1 MDKIGILGYGNVGQN
16 FYALCQDSGAN
27 VYIYDDFYFDEKKKS
42 LIGNSD
48 DELKKCQIIV
58 ICSAKKSLRDYFLLK
73 TITLGIGREKVRF
86 YTECFYPSYWLKD
99 CIKNYLHHSLLEY
112 LSKDTPFLT
121 EFKKVLK
128 FAFDD
133 IVKLERKD
141 SFYNDIYTQEQPLK
155 DYTQSPYYEGWKYAL
170 NILKTYGL
178 QKTKILDVGCGN
190 GVFAKMLYENNI
202 PCYKGVDFSEKGIK
216 IAQLNT
222 PQWAEYFLKED
233 IFESEILEQ
242 NHSHIILFEILEHIN
257 DDMKILSKIPP
268 KTMIIASV
276 PNFYSQGH
284 IRIFENIDQIR
295 KRYEPL
301 VEFLDFFEL
310 YLNENSK
317 IFYFNAIKK

>member
-16 FYALCQDSGAN
+16 FYALCQDSGVS
-27 VYIYDDFYFDEKKKS
+27 VYIYDDFYFDETNKS
-42 LIGNSD
+42 LIGNSN
-48 DELKKCQIIV
+48 DELKNCKIIV

-73 TITLGIGREKVRF
+73 TITLGIKREKVRF

-99 CIKNYLHHSLLEY
+99 SIKSYLTQGLLEH

-121 EFKKVLK
+121 ELKKILK

-141 SFYNDIYTQEQPLK
+141 SFYDDIYTQEQSK
-155 DYTQSPYYEGWKYAL
+155 DYTQSPYYEGWQYAL
-170 NILKTYGL
+170 NILKDYGL
-178 QKTKILDVGCGN
+178 QKVKILDIGCGS
-190 GVFAKMLYENNI
+190 GIFAKMLYENNI
-202 PCYKGVDFSEKGIK
+202 PSYKGVDFSEEGIK

-222 PQWAEYFLKED
+222 PQWAECFLKED
-233 IFESEILEQ
+233 IFESKVFEQ
-242 NHSHIILFEILEHIN
+242 DYSHIILFEVLEHIN
-257 DDMKILSKIPP
+257 DDIKILSKIPS

-276 PNFYSQGH
+276 PSFYSEGH

-295 KRYEPL
+295 KRYGSL
-301 VEFLDFFEL
+301 MEFVDFFEL
-310 YLNENSK
+310 QLNQDSK